1 MKDENRV
8 IGLDVVRCV
17 ALLFIIGVHFFY
29 NNGFYYEPQ
38 QGSVMIVADT
48 VRWLTFSCVPLFI
61 ILTGYLKAEAK
72 LSARY
77 YKGIVPILVAWI
89 VISVI
94 CMVFRGTVM
103 GTRQSMAMWV
113 AEFFNYKGADYSWY
127 IELYIGLFLL
137 CPFLN
142 GFFNREKDARYHFV
156 LIITMVVTV
165 FLPSLL
171 NNITVDGAVI
181 NVCPDYF
188 VSLWPFAYYFMGCM
202 FRKYQL
208 QLNRFTCVLGVLVL
222 SLVKGL
228 MSYISAEGEGF
239 YKGIGGGYSE
249 FFVGGITFFM
259 FMLLYRA
266 EVKNGWLRRFFV
278 HVSKRS
284 LHIYLLSSIADQLMN
299 KVFHE
304 FHDPAH
310 YWWLFWVK
318 CILVFLISLAM
329 SELVYPVT
337 TAISNR
343 IMEWIPAWRKNQKE
357 G

>member
-17 ALLFIIGVHFFY
+17 ALFFIIGVHFFY

-38 QGSVMIVADT
+38 QGMVMIVADT
-48 VRWLTFSCVPLFI
+48 VRWMTFSCVPLFI
-61 ILTGYLKAEAK
+61 ILTGYLKGEAK
-72 LSARY
+72 LSKRY
-77 YKGIVPILVAWI
+77 YKGIVPILTAWI

-94 CMVFRGTVM
+94 CMVFRGNFF
-103 GTRQSMAMWV
+103 GTKQSMAMWV

-142 GFFNREKDARYHFV
+142 GFFDRERDVKYHFTLMV
-156 LIITMVVTV
+156 TMAVTV

-171 NNITVDGAVI
+171 NNVTIGDAVI
-181 NVCPDYF
+181 NICPDYF

-208 QLNRFTCVLGVLVL
+208 RLNTFTCMLGILVL
-222 SLVKGL
+222 SIVKGL
-228 MSYISAEGEGF
+228 MSYISAGGDNF
-239 YKGIGGGYSE
+239 YKGIGGGYSD
-249 FFVGGITFFM
+249 FFVGGITFFL
-259 FMLLYRA
+259 FMLFYQT
-266 EVKNGWLRRFFV
+266 EVKNERLRRFFT
-278 HVSKRS
+278 HVSKRA

-299 KVFHE
+299 KVFSAYHE
-304 FHDPAH
+304 PEH

-318 CILVFLISLAM
+318 CIPVFVISLAM

-337 TAISNR
+337 TAISSR
-343 IMEWIPAWRKNQKE
+343 IMEWVPAWRKSRQE
-357 G
+357 

>member
-17 ALLFIIGVHFFY
+17 ALFFIIGVHFFY

-38 QGSVMIVADT
+38 KGMVMLWADI
-48 VRWLTFSCVPLFI
+48 VRWMTFSCVPLFV
-61 ILTGYLKAEAK
+61 ILTGYLKGEAR
-72 LSARY
+72 LSKRY

-89 VISVI
+89 MISI
-94 CMVFRGTVM
+94 LCMVFRWNFFGTK
-103 GTRQSMAMWV
+103 QSAAMWV

-142 GFFNREKDARYHFV
+142 GFFNWEKDGKYHFV
-156 LIITMVVTV
+156 LMITMVVTV

-171 NNITVDGAVI
+171 NNVTVGDAVI
-181 NVCPDYF
+181 NVLPDYF

-202 FRKYQL
+202 FRKYQFR
-208 QLNRFTCVLGVLVL
+208 LNTFTCIMGVLVF
-222 SLVKGL
+222 STVKGL
-228 MSYISAEGEGF
+228 MSFISADGQSF

-249 FFVGGITFFM
+249 FFVGGITFFL
-259 FMLLYRA
+259 FMLFYQT
-266 EVKNGWLRRFFV
+266 EVKNKWLRRFFT

-299 KVFHE
+299 KVFHD
-304 FHDPAH
+304 FHEPVH
-310 YWWLFWVK
+310 YWWLFGVK
-318 CILVFLISLAM
+318 CVLVFLISLAM
-329 SELVYPVT
+329 SEVVYPVT
-337 TAISNR
+337 TAISNW
-343 IMEWIPAWRKNQKE
+343 IMECVPAWRKSQKE
-357 G
+357 